1 MMKKIELLLIL
12 TLFTFLFIPTIY
24 TSASDAFYENEYP
37 YDTYTVDYE
46 GNLTYTQTAY
56 TPVGVLNRNIELS
69 APEDLYIKDDF
80 VYVADTGN
88 HRIAVLDYSGNL
100 VLEIGLD
107 ILSKPTGVHVSVDD
121 FLYVADSENQL
132 VYKFDLSGNLIRI
145 FSRPVEPLFG
155 STSPYTPIKVVV
167 GSGEN
172 IYVIGDGSTSGVIQL
187 NYDGSFLGYFGV
199 NLSNKSLIERI
210 ADVFVKPGEYASTTP
225 PSPTNI
231 AINSKSLVYTSTPNT
246 TSALKKLDVNGNNIL
261 TTTNYNPEN
270 NVVDLSVD
278 EIGYLYALYD
288 DGFIAE
294 YDPFG
299 HLLFAFDIM
308 ESSSNTL
315 GLIQTPAGI
324 QIDSYQ
330 NLFVLDSGR
339 GEIITYEPSSFA
351 TLVHQAINLY
361 NEGNY
366 TESTFLFE
374 AILKQ
379 NDNFALA
386 HSALGKAYFQNNDL
400 NGALDEYFKA
410 NDVKGYSETYWKIR
424 DIWLK
429 ENLGLVFVIIIIL
442 TVISSA
448 SKILNKRT
456 SVFAG
461 VNSKIKT
468 IKENPNVRRYTLIID
483 VMKHPINSFYEIKR
497 EKRSN
502 IGTAVILLF
511 ILFIEYLLMIKYT
524 GFIFNSQASIIRV
537 GLVMAVFFGIITLFI
552 FSNYLVSTLFD
563 GEGWLKDVFIAMTYA
578 FSPMIVFLI
587 PFILLSNVLSLNETI
602 LYQLFAYF
610 MMIYT
615 LILIF
620 IGIKEIHN
628 YEIKETFKIILIT
641 IFTMFII
648 ALILFI
654 IYVFGS
660 QLWSFIESW
669 VKEVFFRVFK

>member
-1 MMKKIELLLIL
+1 
-12 TLFTFLFIPTIY
+12 
-24 TSASDAFYENEYP
+24 
-37 YDTYTVDYE
+37 
-46 GNLTYTQTAY
+46 
-56 TPVGVLNRNIELS
+56 
-69 APEDLYIKDDF
+69 
-80 VYVADTGN
+80 
-88 HRIAVLDYSGNL
+88 
-100 VLEIGLD
+100 
-107 ILSKPTGVHVSVDD
+107 
-121 FLYVADSENQL
+121 
-132 VYKFDLSGNLIRI
+132 
-145 FSRPVEPLFG
+145 
-155 STSPYTPIKVVV
+155 
-167 GSGEN
+167 
-172 IYVIGDGSTSGVIQL
+172 
-187 NYDGSFLGYFGV
+187 
-199 NLSNKSLIERI
+199 
-210 ADVFVKPGEYASTTP
+210 
-225 PSPTNI
+225 
-231 AINSKSLVYTSTPNT
+231 
-246 TSALKKLDVNGNNIL
+246 
-261 TTTNYNPEN
+261 
-270 NVVDLSVD
+270 
-278 EIGYLYALYD
+278 
-288 DGFIAE
+288 
-294 YDPFG
+294 
-299 HLLFAFDIM
+299 
-308 ESSSNTL
+308 
-315 GLIQTPAGI
+315 
-324 QIDSYQ
+324 
-330 NLFVLDSGR
+330 
-339 GEIITYEPSSFA
+339 
-351 TLVHQAINLY
+351 
-361 NEGNY
+361 
-366 TESTFLFE
+366 
-374 AILKQ
+374 
-379 NDNFALA
+379 
-386 HSALGKAYFQNNDL
+386 
-400 NGALDEYFKA
+400 
-410 NDVKGYSETYWKIR
+410 
-424 DIWLK
+424 
-429 ENLGLVFVIIIIL
+429 
-442 TVISSA
+442 
-448 SKILNKRT
+448 
-456 SVFAG
+456 VFAG
-461 VNSKIKT
+461 INSKIKT